1 MSRIHLPA
9 FGCSQLIAIAAPIT
23 VKLICIP
30 EREGFLLKM
39 NRKFSGLFIAKKS
52 KWRTKQFSL
61 MDSPNKNKVFLIFYE
76 EISFIGLI
84 LGGTQEKNL
93 SCFYFITISSTFFL
107 FFNPNCLAT
116 QQLDYSKGTFSKL
129 FLNPNLIFYFV
140 SQVINLAHLKVSS
153 HIVLAKNC
161 NN

>member
-1 MSRIHLPA
+1 
-9 FGCSQLIAIAAPIT
+9 
-23 VKLICIP
+23 
-30 EREGFLLKM
+30 
-39 NRKFSGLFIAKKS
+39 
-52 KWRTKQFSL
+52 

-153 HIVLAKNC
+153 HIVLAKKL
-161 NN
+161 